1 MKDKSVKVD
10 ERRRRQRYAVSDIV
24 EIYLLGNGGGYV
36 GCGVLKD
43 VSEGGVGV
51 HMETPITPNSLVEL
65 TNSRGSIR
73 AIARHNNPG
82 FSGYVIGFEFVD
94 GTDSMTVNEWSPLPA
109 TW

>member
-1 MKDKSVKVD
+1 VQNLAKPED
-10 ERRRRQRYAVSDIV
+10 RRRRPRYAVSEIV
-24 EIYLLGNGGGYV
+24 EVYVVGAGGGYL

-51 HMETPITPNSLVEL
+51 HMDAPVTPNTAVEI
-65 TNSRGSIR
+65 TNHRGSIR
-73 AIARHNNPG
+73 AVARHNKPA

-94 GTDSMTVNEWSPLPA
+94 GPDLVNVWSPLPA